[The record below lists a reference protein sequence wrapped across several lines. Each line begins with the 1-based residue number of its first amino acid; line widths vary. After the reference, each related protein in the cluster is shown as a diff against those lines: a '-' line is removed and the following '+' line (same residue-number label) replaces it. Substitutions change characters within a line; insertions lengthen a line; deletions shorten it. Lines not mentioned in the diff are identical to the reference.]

1 MAYEKPI
8 TIKEAI
14 ASIEDGDY
22 VLPSIQREFV
32 WEPDQME
39 TLFDS
44 LMRDYPIS
52 TFLFWKVKAEN
63 VKKFQFYS
71 FLCDYHERD
80 AKHNHP
86 ATLSGNKDVIG
97 VLDGQQRLT
106 SLYVSLRG
114 SYASRLSYH
123 RVSSDHAYPKK
134 KLHLNLLRKSQEM
147 EMEYD
152 FKFLTKEEG
161 EVRNREQ
168 LWVPVG
174 KVLDFKKHSES
185 TKNFEDASEWV
196 SDELEDFSD
205 ELDEPLD
212 KEVKK
217 AARRRFS
224 TLFRVICE
232 RETINFFL
240 EQSEELDK
248 VLQIFI
254 RINQGGTKL
263 SYSDLLLSIATAKWK
278 DLDAREVIHQFVDK
292 INDTGKGFNFNK
304 DFVLK
309 NCLVLAD
316 LHDIKFKVDNFT
328 TENMKI
334 IEQDWEAISNGIS
347 LAVRLAAHFGF
358 DEKTLT
364 STNAIIPIAY
374 FLKNKGIGENIL
386 HAKSQ
391 AENRRVIKEWLVRAL
406 LRRHFGGQPDS
417 LYPIYRQV
425 IRDGDEVFP
434 LPQLLER
441 FATLRPL
448 EFYDEDIEN
457 LLNVKY
463 GSAFA
468 FMLLSLIY
476 PPLDDYEF
484 HQDHIHPKKYFTD
497 KRLKALGIEPAE
509 KREEYIARCNCL
521 ANLQLLQATPNLE
534 KSDSPLEQWLP
545 EHKTTPVELDH
556 YKALHVF
563 PADCSLSFDDFL
575 EFFEK
580 RQDMIRSRLMEILNV
595 KRSDKSAEPEA

>member
-14 ASIEDGDY
+14 ANIEDGEY

-32 WEPDQME
+32 WEPEQME

-52 TFLFWKVKAEN
+52 TFLFWKVKAEH

-86 ATLSGNKDVIG
+86 ATLSGNKDIIG

-106 SLYVSLRG
+106 SLFISLRG
-114 SYASRLSYH
+114 SYASRLSHH

-134 KLHLNLLRKSQEM
+134 RLYLNLFSKSEDM
-147 EMEYD
+147 ELEYD
-152 FKFLTKEEG
+152 FQFLTEKDAVEIDSKH
-161 EVRNREQ
+161 
-168 LWVPVG
+168 LWFQAG
-174 KVLDFKKHSES
+174 HVLDFDD
-185 TKNFEDASEWV
+185 FGDASEWINEHL
-196 SDELEDFSD
+196 DELSD
-205 ELDEPLD
+205 SFEEPLS
-212 KEVKK
+212 KETKK
-217 AARRRFS
+217 FARKTFNK
-224 TLFRVICE
+224 LYKVVCE
-232 RETINFFL
+232 AESLNFFL
-240 EQSEELDK
+240 EKSEELDK

-309 NCLVLAD
+309 NCLVLAN
-316 LHDIKFKVDNFT
+316 LPDIKFKVDNFT
-328 TENMKI
+328 TQNMKV

-358 DEKTLT
+358 DDKTLT

-374 FLKNKGIGENIL
+374 FLKEKGIGENIL
-386 HAKSQ
+386 HAKNQS
-391 AENRRVIKEWLVRAL
+391 ENRKLIKEWLMRAL
-406 LRRHFGGQPDS
+406 IRRHFGGQPDS
-417 LYPIYRQV
+417 LYPIYRQI
-425 IRDGDEVFP
+425 IREGGEVFP
-434 LPQLLER
+434 LPALLKS

-497 KRLKALGIEPAE
+497 KRLKKLGIEPAE
-509 KREEYIARCNCL
+509 KREKYIARCNYL

-545 EHKTTPVELDH
+545 EHKSKPVELQH
-556 YKALHVF
+556 YKDLHAF
-563 PADCSLSFDDFL
+563 PADTSLAFDDFL

-580 RQDMIRSRLMEILNV
+580 RQDIIRTRLMEILNV
-595 KRSDKSAEPEA
+595 KRSDKSEAPSP

>member
-8 TIKEAI
+8 TIKEVI

-32 WEPDQME
+32 WEPEQME

-86 ATLSGNKDVIG
+86 ATLSGNKDIIG

-134 KLHLNLLRKSQEM
+134 KLHLNLLRTSEEM

-152 FKFLTKEEG
+152 FQFLTEKDAAVMDG
-161 EVRNREQ
+161 EH
-168 LWVPVG
+168 LWFQAG
-174 KVLDFKKHSES
+174 NILDFDDISDAFEWISE
-185 TKNFEDASEWV
+185 KL
-196 SDELEDFSD
+196 DELNDSLE
-205 ELDEPLD
+205 EPLPND
-212 KEVKK
+212 TKK
-217 AARRRFS
+217 FARNTINKFYK
-224 TLFRVICE
+224 VVCE
-232 RETINFFL
+232 AESLNFFL
-240 EQSEELDK
+240 EKSEELDK

-292 INDTGKGFNFNK
+292 INDIGKGFNFNK

-328 TENMKI
+328 TENMKT

-374 FLKNKGIGENIL
+374 FLKNKGMGENIL

-391 AENRRVIKEWLVRAL
+391 AENRRMIKEWLVRAL

-417 LYPIYRQV
+417 LYPIYRQI

-497 KRLKALGIEPAE
+497 KRLKGLGIEPAE
-509 KREEYIARCNCL
+509 KRDEYIALCNCL

-534 KSDSPLEQWLP
+534 KSDSPLEEWLP
-545 EHKTTPVELDH
+545 EHKSTSVELDH
-556 YKALHVF
+556 YKDLHVF
-563 PADCSLSFDDFL
+563 PADIPLSFDDFL

-580 RQDMIRSRLMEILNV
+580 RQGMIRTRLMEILNV
-595 KRSDKSAEPEA
+595 KRSDKSEAP